1 MVKENCVRL
10 RAQIRRSL
18 QCRSSPGSRRNLLA
32 KATTIHLSPKKILHT
47 SKRRLSFGAYTAQ
60 HRTRNISAH
69 FHVFSATLDPFLH
82 IFCHFLYTARY
93 FLLGLCMFFVI
104 CQNGHKKV
112 PWFRTKMSCLLRCPD
127 LFRCGQNE
135 RIVLGLDELQLKML
149 KAEVSIVFKCI
160 VPATG
165 ISMKKSK
172 APGF

>member
-1 MVKENCVRL
+1 
-10 RAQIRRSL
+10 
-18 QCRSSPGSRRNLLA
+18 
-32 KATTIHLSPKKILHT
+32 
-47 SKRRLSFGAYTAQ
+47 
-60 HRTRNISAH
+60 
-69 FHVFSATLDPFLH
+69 
-82 IFCHFLYTARY
+82 
-93 FLLGLCMFFVI
+93 MFFVI
-104 CQNGHKKV
+104 CQNVHKKV
-112 PWFRTKMSCLLRCPD
+112 PWFRTKMSCLLRCPE

>member
-1 MVKENCVRL
+1 MQKLTREQEELIGKGYNYPPFAKENTAHIKTQVEFWSLFRPTLTCYAAETYPLISMSPLLLLILSSYIWTIIWSFSVHCKVFSS
-10 RAQIRRSL
+10 RSL
-18 QCRSSPGSRRNLLA
+18 YVFDYM
-32 KATTIHLSPKKILHT
+32 PKW
-47 SKRRLSFGAYTAQ
+47 AQ
-60 HRTRNISAH
+60 ESAL
-69 FHVFSATLDPFLH
+69 VS
-82 IFCHFLYTARY
+82 
-93 FLLGLCMFFVI
+93 
-104 CQNGHKKV
+104 N
-112 PWFRTKMSCLLRCPD
+112 KMSCLLRCPD